1 MFKQADFH
9 VIAFMF
15 EQADFD
21 VGLSLL
27 EGQIKHQGGL
37 ISWEQNIFISSPN
50 GLGAVQLISNLISS
64 FPNEF
69 CGLSHL

>member
-1 MFKQADFH
+1 MFEQADFH
-9 VIAFMF
+9 AIAFMF

-37 ISWEQNIFISSPN
+37 VSWEQNIFISSPN
-50 GLGAVQLISNLISS
+50 GLTWGCATH
-64 FPNEF
+64 FKPNF
-69 CGLSHL
+69 LFSQ

>member
-1 MFKQADFH
+1 MIIRLYIFEQAYFDIMSLTFMFEQADFH
-9 VIAFMF
+9 AITFMF

-37 ISWEQNIFISSPN
+37 ISCEQNIFIPSPN
-50 GLGAVQLISNLISS
+50 GLT
-64 FPNEF
+64 
-69 CGLSHL
+69 